1 MEKDLGIVEH
11 LRRWVR
17 GYRKAQGDI
26 KDDPFKLRRFLEA
39 QDRVY
44 DQVCAELEQGKK
56 KTHWMWFIFPQL
68 EGLGSSLLAQKFAI
82 TSLDEARVYLQH
94 SILGPR
100 LLNCTRLVYQT
111 EGRTINE
118 ILGYPDDLKFKS
130 SMTLFAHATSD
141 NKVFLDALE
150 KYFEGRFD
158 PQSLNILGA

>member
-1 MEKDLGIVEH
+1 MGKRLAN
-11 LRRWVR
+11 
-17 GYRKAQGDI
+17 AQ
-26 KDDPFKLRRFLEA
+26 DDPFKLRRFLEA

-82 TSLDEARVYLQH
+82 TSLDEARAHLQH
-94 SILGPR
+94 PILSPR

-130 SMTLFAHATSD
+130 SMTLFAHATSY
-141 NKVFLDALE
+141 NRVFLDALE
-150 KYFEGRFD
+150 KYFDGRFD